1 MRYLCCSDGSYGL
14 RIQEVSG
21 QDCECLIWF
30 TKGRGPSKGSSFYFR
45 DKNMLLYGTKKRKEI
60 IIMMDFVLLMVA
72 IYIALVGA
80 SLTML
85 VLVCSKWYVSKIKKM
100 TKDMIEDMD
109 LE

>member
-1 MRYLCCSDGSYGL
+1 M
-14 RIQEVSG
+14 
-21 QDCECLIWF
+21 IWF
-30 TKGRGPSKGSSFYFR
+30 TKGKGPSKGSSFYFR
-45 DKNMLLYGTKKRKEI
+45 DKNMLLYGTKKRKEII

-85 VLVCSKWYVSKIKKM
+85 VLVCSKWYVNKIKKM
-100 TKDMIEDMD
+100 TKDMIADMD

>member
-1 MRYLCCSDGSYGL
+1 
-14 RIQEVSG
+14 
-21 QDCECLIWF
+21 
-30 TKGRGPSKGSSFYFR
+30 
-45 DKNMLLYGTKKRKEI
+45 
-60 IIMMDFVLLMVA
+60 MMDFVLLMVA

-85 VLVCSKWYVSKIKKM
+85 VLVCSKWHVNKIKKM

>member
-1 MRYLCCSDGSYGL
+1 M
-14 RIQEVSG
+14 
-21 QDCECLIWF
+21 IWF
-30 TKGRGPSKGSSFYFR
+30 TKGRGPSKGSPFYFR
-45 DKNMLLYGTKKRKEI
+45 DKNVLLYGTKKRKEI

-85 VLVCSKWYVSKIKKM
+85 VLVCSKWYVNKIKKM